1 MLFAK
6 VSGISL
12 LHTVE
17 APKGADNSRG
27 SYPRVPDPAAAPDPN
42 IHHLVLCPPTKIE
55 TPYVQVG
62 HIFTEDN
69 GPLAEYAGSLD
80 AAARRTLPG
89 HLLRRCRILSS
100 IRLGNVCQQRVALTA
115 CSGAESTFVWRLVQ
129 NSEATEN
136 QQGQHEGWRG
146 AVNALEPKPS
156 HWLVESVNYC
166 KDVHEEDDGG
176 KAELLTVPHPRLA
189 PEAVIQSQLSCLQQG
204 DMQAAELFCDA
215 HRLASGEQGGIS
227 LRRLIRQQPY
237 HRLLM
242 VGRVVLGEA
251 ANVKEGVFLQAVHL
265 EGGSKQSSALFVWE
279 LRLCPDNCWRVRAI
293 THCPSP
299 V

>member
-1 MLFAK
+1 MSSDMGPHSSSSQC
-6 VSGISL
+6 VSFFTNDVGRTLNARSCCP
-12 LHTVE
+12 VCVSC
-17 APKGADNSRG
+17 PGG
-27 SYPRVPDPAAAPDPN
+27 PA
-42 IHHLVLCPPTKIE
+42 CS
-55 TPYVQVG
+55 
-62 HIFTEDN
+62 
-69 GPLAEYAGSLD
+69 SLD
-80 AAARRTLPG
+80 
-89 HLLRRCRILSS
+89 C
-100 IRLGNVCQQRVALTA
+100 
-115 CSGAESTFVWRLVQ
+115 
-129 NSEATEN
+129 
-136 QQGQHEGWRG
+136 
-146 AVNALEPKPS
+146 
-156 HWLVESVNYC
+156 
-166 KDVHEEDDGG
+166 
-176 KAELLTVPHPRLA
+176 RLA